1 MRVLRI
7 TQARGLTPAAL
18 VDEARHAPPR
28 VAERLHAVRLVWQ
41 GYATADVS
49 AIIGRHPGAIRRY
62 VRMWNAQGP
71 AGLVLGPAPGGR
83 PTRTAAQ
90 TAAIIAAVQQSP
102 AAVGFGAAVNWDS
115 KILQAYIE
123 DQYRVRF
130 SRGHLRKWLPQHG
143 FSWTRP
149 TYVLK
154 RARLTEQVAFAERLA
169 MLKKR
174 RGGHRNPV

>member
-7 TQARGLTPAAL
+7 TQTWGLTPEAL
-18 VDEARHAPPR
+18 VDEARHASPR
-28 VAERLHAVRLVWQ
+28 VAERLHAVRLIWQ
-41 GYATADVS
+41 GYPTAEVS

-62 VRMWNAQGP
+62 VRAWNAQGP
-71 AGLVLGPAPGGR
+71 AGLVLQHAPGGR
-83 PTRTAAQ
+83 PKLTAAQ
-90 TAAIIAAVQQSP
+90 TAAIVAAVQQSP
-102 AAVGFGAAVNWDS
+102 AAVGFGSAVNWDS

-123 DQYRVRF
+123 EQYGVRF

-154 RARLTEQVAFAERLA
+154 RARPAEPAAFAERLA
-169 MLKKR
+169 TLKKR